1 MILYT
6 NESPRGQA
14 GAVLRLTLRIIA
26 WSVPKMQT
34 KDKRVISLASQ
45 MQTKDKR
52 VISLASQMQTKDKRV
67 ISLASQICALLRGH
81 PDRWEA
87 LEAIGVAKTLFRP
100 ADGGVTDETLQ
111 SPSVGHESLSVTQ

>member
-26 WSVPKMQT
+26 WSVPK
-34 KDKRVISLASQ
+34 
-45 MQTKDKR
+45 
-52 VISLASQMQTKDKRV
+52 MQTKDKRV

>member
-26 WSVPKMQT
+26 WSVPK
-34 KDKRVISLASQ
+34 